1 MFYHHYRTWSLSG
14 LVMIYCMPSSASTFE
29 IPALIQIK
37 VSKCQDHNGWFLP
50 GFPATPQIHLV
61 PSHNPN
67 VFLMNCSSHEQMWS
81 LLSLILCQAIQEII
95 HITEVLSTNLKIM
108 QDGLSDISY
117 SLSDCI
123 SETQFW
129 LQSTSPKYE
138 LSSYFNCFLL
148 SQKSLS
154 RKQNW
159 PLACK
164 ELFTY

>member
-1 MFYHHYRTWSLSG
+1 MHQHLRYQ
-14 LVMIYCMPSSASTFE
+14 PSFKSKYPSVKITMAGSYQDFLL
-29 IPALIQIK
+29 PQKYIQE
-37 VSKCQDHNGWFLP
+37 QG
-50 GFPATPQIHLV
+50 HLV

-67 VFLMNCSSHEQMWS
+67 VFLMNCSSHKQMWS

-117 SLSDCI
+117 SLTDCI